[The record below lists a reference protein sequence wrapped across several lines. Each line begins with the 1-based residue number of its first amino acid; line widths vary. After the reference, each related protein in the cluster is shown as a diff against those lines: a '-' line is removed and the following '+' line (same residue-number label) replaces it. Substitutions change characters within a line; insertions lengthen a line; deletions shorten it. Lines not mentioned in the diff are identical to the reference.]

1 MQTLSRR
8 ERLRIETTAQ
18 IKEVALD
25 LLAAGDVAGITLRG
39 IAREMGMTAAALYG
53 YFDTRDDLLATL
65 AADTYNRLADQ
76 QEAAR
81 DALPEDATAARLL
94 AVAGTFREWARTHPA
109 EFRLTYGDSSPG
121 YAPTADIVVAA
132 ARRCCM
138 ILLGLVDAA
147 WPQAPEQ
154 LKRAEAEWADFVPS
168 LAALA
173 RECFPTSRRR
183 RCWRRCAC
191 GAACTAPSR
200 WRSTASSARTRTRGC
215 CSRRR
220 WTRPWRCSAWRSRP
234 RTRPR
239 PCPRS
244 SALIGRSP
252 PRPGR
257 IRTPGAA
264 VRPRPGA

>member
-18 IKEVALD
+18 IKEVALE

-121 YAPTADIVVAA
+121 YAPTAENVVAA

-147 WPQAPEQ
+147 WPQAPER

-173 RECFPTSRRR
+173 RECFPHLPPQ
-183 RCWRRCAC
+183 ALL
-191 GAACTAPSR
+191 
-200 WRSTASSARTRTRGC
+200 ASLRVWGRMYGPVALEVYRQFG
-215 CSRRR
+215 
-220 WTRPWRCSAWRSRP
+220 PDANP
-234 RTRPR
+234 RVLFQAEMD
-239 PCPRS
+239 
-244 SALIGRSP
+244 SALEMLGLDKP
-252 PRPGR
+252 
-257 IRTPGAA
+257 AA
-264 VRPRPGA
+264 AAARAAAAT

>member
-18 IKEVALD
+18 IKEVALG

-81 DALPEDATAARLL
+81 DALPEAATAARLL

-173 RECFPTSRRR
+173 RECFPHLPPQALLASLRVWGRMYGPVALEVYR
-183 RCWRRCAC
+183 QFGPDANPRVLFQAEMDSALEML
-191 GAACTAPSR
+191 GLQKPSAGTAP
-200 WRSTASSARTRTRGC
+200 
-215 CSRRR
+215 
-220 WTRPWRCSAWRSRP
+220 
-234 RTRPR
+234 
-239 PCPRS
+239 
-244 SALIGRSP
+244 
-252 PRPGR
+252 
-257 IRTPGAA
+257 A
-264 VRPRPGA
+264 VPAQ

>member
-18 IKEVALD
+18 IKEVALE

-65 AADTYNRLADQ
+65 AADTFNRLADQ

-81 DALPEDATAARLL
+81 DALPQDATAARLL

-121 YAPTADIVVAA
+121 YAPTAENVVAA

-173 RECFPTSRRR
+173 RECFPHLPPQ
-183 RCWRRCAC
+183 ALL
-191 GAACTAPSR
+191 
-200 WRSTASSARTRTRGC
+200 ASLRVWGRMYGPVALEVYRQFG
-215 CSRRR
+215 
-220 WTRPWRCSAWRSRP
+220 PDANP
-234 RTRPR
+234 RVLFQAEMD
-239 PCPRS
+239 
-244 SALIGRSP
+244 SALEMLGLDKP
-252 PRPGR
+252 
-257 IRTPGAA
+257 AA
-264 VRPRPGA
+264 AG

>member
-173 RECFPTSRRR
+173 RECFPHLPPQ
-183 RCWRRCAC
+183 ALL
-191 GAACTAPSR
+191 
-200 WRSTASSARTRTRGC
+200 ASLRVWGRMYGPVALEVYRQFG
-215 CSRRR
+215 
-220 WTRPWRCSAWRSRP
+220 PDANP
-234 RTRPR
+234 RVLFQAEMD
-239 PCPRS
+239 
-244 SALIGRSP
+244 SALEMLGLEKPSADTAR
-252 PRPGR
+252 
-257 IRTPGAA
+257 A
-264 VRPRPGA
+264 VSAV

>member
-18 IKEVALD
+18 IKEVALE

-65 AADTYNRLADQ
+65 AADTFNRLADQ

-121 YAPTADIVVAA
+121 YAPTAEHVVAA

-173 RECFPTSRRR
+173 RECFPHLPPQ
-183 RCWRRCAC
+183 ALL
-191 GAACTAPSR
+191 
-200 WRSTASSARTRTRGC
+200 ASLRVWGRMYGPVALEVYRQFG
-215 CSRRR
+215 
-220 WTRPWRCSAWRSRP
+220 PDANP
-234 RTRPR
+234 RVLFQAEMD
-239 PCPRS
+239 
-244 SALIGRSP
+244 SALEMLGLDKPSADTAR
-252 PRPGR
+252 
-257 IRTPGAA
+257 AA
-264 VRPRPGA
+264 SAK

>member
-18 IKEVALD
+18 IKEVALE

-65 AADTYNRLADQ
+65 AADTFNRLADQ

-121 YAPTADIVVAA
+121 YAPTAENVVAA

-173 RECFPTSRRR
+173 RECFPHLPPQ
-183 RCWRRCAC
+183 ALL
-191 GAACTAPSR
+191 
-200 WRSTASSARTRTRGC
+200 ASLRVWGRMYGPVALEVYRQFG
-215 CSRRR
+215 
-220 WTRPWRCSAWRSRP
+220 PDANP
-234 RTRPR
+234 RVLFQAEMD
-239 PCPRS
+239 
-244 SALIGRSP
+244 SALEMLGLDKPSADTAR
-252 PRPGR
+252 
-257 IRTPGAA
+257 AA
-264 VRPRPGA
+264 SAK